1 MTRGRGGPRPLPS
14 PENRAMLFPPRN
26 TAQHAITGL
35 DLEWSRSGL
44 PQVTWLGRLP
54 AGTPAHSM
62 VAAAGQVRHMPLLG
76 EHGHVRYTRP
86 HLRGHRLGPDGTAG
100 RAWSTRF
107 ITDTFLVEDDRLHL
121 TATDA
126 DAQLGA

>member
-1 MTRGRGGPRPLPS
+1 
-14 PENRAMLFPPRN
+14 
-26 TAQHAITGL
+26 
-35 DLEWSRSGL
+35 
-44 PQVTWLGRLP
+44 
-54 AGTPAHSM
+54 
-62 VAAAGQVRHMPLLG
+62 MPLLG

-107 ITDTFLVEDDRLHL
+107 ITDTFLVEEDRLHL

-126 DAQLGA
+126 DAQLGVALELESLPGGSLRGRWSLTNCGATTLAEPQAVGYGSPLGCTFPLVSAREVERLGEVVCDR